1 MNKKQLILVDDH
13 PLYRIGLRDIIT
25 EYIPQVTLVAEY
37 GSGEE
42 LLKNLHDD
50 LLPDLL
56 LLDVVMP
63 GMNGIE
69 TARIVREKYPE
80 IKIIMLSA
88 EVSKKYLEELLKIGV
103 NGYLSKLANTE
114 VLKKAIEEVIMGQ
127 QFWGREISKIL
138 YDIYISETQ
147 KKKTTK
153 PTLTNTE
160 EKIVL
165 LLCEGLTIKEIAER
179 LELSSRTI
187 DTHKANI
194 MRKMGF
200 HSIVDIIKYA
210 IKEGIFVL

>member
-13 PLYRIGLRDIIT
+13 SLYRIGLRDIIT